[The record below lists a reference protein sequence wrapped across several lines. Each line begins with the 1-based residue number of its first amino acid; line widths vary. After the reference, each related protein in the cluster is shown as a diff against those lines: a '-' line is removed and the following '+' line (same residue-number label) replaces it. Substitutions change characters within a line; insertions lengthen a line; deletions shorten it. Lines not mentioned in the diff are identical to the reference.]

1 MLPPRYAQ
9 WLADLLPGTL
19 PEEQAATCSRC
30 AMQAAAVPEGY
41 RFRADAKCCTYV
53 PAVVNFLVGALLRD
67 LPPGTGRTSLESR
80 VAHGVCTPH
89 GLDVTDDER
98 HKYARLVEADQFGR
112 DPDLRCPHY
121 IHEAGG
127 LCGIWRHR
135 NAVCATWYCKHDR
148 GAAGQ
153 RFWRAVEALLTLVE
167 RELSHWCACQV
178 LFRVTPPGPAPDVGD
193 DSDDTPEWQAWSA
206 HAAAYY
212 RECAALV
219 EELTWP
225 EVQTITGP
233 ELEPLISELRAA
245 HAALEPS
252 SSDPPALVPGLVRIS
267 RRGPTSTRVVTYS
280 DSDALDLPSEL
291 VALLPRF
298 DGRPTD
304 VVLAEIARDGVV
316 LTPALVARLVDFAVL
331 APAEP

>member
-9 WLADLLPGTL
+9 WLRDLLQGTL
-19 PEEQAATCSRC
+19 PEEQVATCSRC
-30 AMQAAAVPEGY
+30 TMQAAAVPEGY

-53 PAVVNFLVGALLRD
+53 PAIVNFLVGALLRD
-67 LPPGTGRTSLESR
+67 LPQGPGRTSLERR
-80 VAHGVCTPH
+80 VAHGVRTPH

-98 HKYARLVEADQFGR
+98 QRYAAVVENDTFGR
-112 DPDLRCPHY
+112 DPNLRCPHY

-127 LCGIWRHR
+127 LCGVWPHR

-148 GAAGQ
+148 GATGQ

-178 LFRVTPPGPAPDVGD
+178 LFHRTPPGPAPDPD
-193 DSDDTPEWQAWSA
+193 PDSDDTPEWRSWSH

-212 RECAALV
+212 REAATLV
-219 EELTWP
+219 DELTWP
-225 EVQTITGP
+225 EVQTIAGP
-233 ELEPLISELRAA
+233 DLEPLLHEVRAA
-245 HAALEPS
+245 YAAIQTEAPAA
-252 SSDPPALVPGLVRIS
+252 PALVPGLVRIS
-267 RRGPTSTRVVTYS
+267 RRGPTTTRVVTYS
-280 DSDALDLPSEL
+280 DSDAIDLPSDL

-298 DGRPTD
+298 DGRPTAL
-304 VVLAEIARDGVV
+304 VLAEIARDGIV

-331 APAEP
+331 APATA